1 MMVKAKF
8 MMFIVNLRNGRRGRL
23 HKFWALQAFKDP
35 RLTPAVGPT
44 LQAAVFHDENCA
56 MILRKAR

>member
-8 MMFIVNLRNGRRGRL
+8 LMFIVNLRNNRRGWL
-23 HKFWALQAFKDP
+23 HKFWALSAFKDR
-35 RLTPAVGPT
+35 RLAPTVGPT
-44 LQAAVFHDENCA
+44 LQAAGFHDENSA